1 MGAETIGT
9 LVGVA
14 VIVAALAFYLIT
26 IALTL
31 QKVSFEL
38 GTILIGVRAISDQ
51 CEPLG
56 PVVRDIVNDVRAID
70 QDFEALLSDEPA
82 PGRSPVPAGRR

>member
-38 GTILIGVRAISDQ
+38 GTILI
-51 CEPLG
+51 
-56 PVVRDIVNDVRAID
+56 
-70 QDFEALLSDEPA
+70 
-82 PGRSPVPAGRR
+82 